1 MLPRVELTCDVL
13 VIGGGCAGLIAAL
26 EAIKLVDRVVIVSKR
41 RIGRSGNTVVS
52 GSGFV
57 APDHSSKNINPPGT
71 HYQDTMRV
79 GDFINDPQLV
89 QTLVAKS
96 EFCIRRLEG
105 YGVQFLKSDNKL
117 LRTMS
122 PGHTHP
128 RTVRAWSQHVPFKTA
143 GLSVTIPLVQAALDR
158 GVKLLEYM
166 PIIRLLVKDQTI
178 RGAVGLNVKRN
189 HGIQFHAGAVILAT
203 GGGGQIFS
211 KSNNTVDMTGDGY
224 ALALEA
230 GATLRD
236 MEFVQYFPSQAISPI
251 RLAIHNSLFS
261 EGAKLRN
268 SQGETFMSQYDPD
281 KVHLTTRDIMAR
293 AIWSE
298 VNAGNGIE
306 GGVYLDLS
314 DVPQIVWETSY
325 LIMRQYLDNSGFDV
339 SSQWLVVTPVV
350 HSFMGGVKIDPLCQ
364 TGIHGLYAAG
374 EGAGGLH
381 GSNRLPGN
389 ALNET
394 VVFGAIAGQQASAYA
409 IRNRKRLSPKDAF
422 PMSSTPQRKETAP
435 INEIRKCVQISM
447 WEGASVVRSR
457 DSLHKAA
464 SKIQECQSALL
475 TSPWQSAHELA
486 KLKEVE
492 AMSKTAQALIASALK
507 REETRG
513 SHFRSDYPSVD
524 DTHWFGNIEVL
535 KGDDDLEVNFI
546 PAAQERRELSFLS

>member
-1 MLPRVELTCDVL
+1 VL
-13 VIGGGCAGLIAAL
+13 VVGGGCAGLIAAL
-26 EAIKLVDRVVIVSKR
+26 EAIKHVDRVVIVSKR
-41 RIGRSGNTVVS
+41 RIGHSGNTVVS

-57 APDHSSKNINPPGT
+57 APELTSKNVTDPGT

-89 QTLVAKS
+89 QTLVA
-96 EFCIRRLEG
+96 ETGNCIRRLEE
-105 YGVQFLKSDNKL
+105 YGAQFLKADNGL

-122 PGHTHP
+122 PGHTRA
-128 RTVRAWSQHVPFKTA
+128 RTVRAWSPHVPFKTA
-143 GLSVTIPLVQAALDR
+143 GLSVTIPLLQAALDR
-158 GVKLLEYM
+158 GVKLLENM
-166 PIIRLLVKDQTI
+166 PVIRLVVKDQAV
-178 RGAVGLNVKRN
+178 RGAIGLDVKNN
-189 HGIQFHAGAVILAT
+189 HGIEFHAGAIVLAT

-236 MEFVQYFPSQAISPI
+236 MEFVQYFPSQAFSPLK
-251 RLAIHNSLFS
+251 LAIHNSLFS

-268 SQGETFMSQYDPD
+268 SQGEVFMSQYDPD
-281 KVHLTTRDIMAR
+281 KAHLTTRDNMAR

-306 GGVYLDLS
+306 GGVYMDLS

-325 LIMRQYLDNSGFDV
+325 SIMRKFLDNSGFDV
-339 SSQWLVVTPVV
+339 SKQWLVVTPVV
-350 HSFMGGVKIDPLCQ
+350 HSFMGGVKTDSLCQ
-364 TGIHGLYAAG
+364 TGIHGLFVAG

-381 GSNRLPGN
+381 GANRLPGN

-394 VVFGAIAGQQASAYA
+394 VVFGAIAGQQASGYA
-409 IRNRKRLSPKDAF
+409 HRGRKHLLPETTF
-422 PMSSTPQRKETAP
+422 PMPSAPHRKESIP
-435 INEIRKCVQISM
+435 INEIRKSVQLSM

-464 SKIQECQSALL
+464 AKIQECQSALL
-475 TSPWQSAHELA
+475 TTPWHSAYDLA

-492 AMSKTAQALIASALK
+492 AMSKTAQALVASALK

-524 DTHWFGNIEVL
+524 DTHWFGNIEVM
-535 KGDDDLEVNFI
+535 KGNDDLEVDFI
-546 PAAQERRELSFLS
+546 PVSQTRQELASSC